1 MLPVLTEA
9 AQHFVGAVTFSALAS
24 EPVASS
30 LWQASDPI
38 PHTRLGQRADAVLV
52 CPATADLL
60 ARYAHGLADDLLAAT
75 LLATRA
81 PVVVAPAMHAEMLE
95 HPAVVANL
103 ALLASRGVG
112 VVPAGTGRLAGG
124 DVGSGRLAEPADI
137 VAAVA
142 GLFRPRDLAGKR
154 VVVSAGGTREPLD
167 PVRFLGNRSSGRQGH
182 ALAEAAAARG
192 AAVTLVTSSSLP
204 PPPGIDAVVRFTTAA
219 ELEAA
224 LLETV
229 VDADV
234 VVMAAAVADFRPR
247 TVAAEKL
254 HRADGLVSLEL
265 EPTPDILAAL
275 AGKRRAGQLFV
286 GFAAETA
293 AAVARAQEKLAAKGV
308 DLVVANDVTEEGAGF
323 EVETNHV
330 VIVSRAGVVAEVG
343 PAPKRVVADAV
354 LDVISAHLAT

>member
-1 MLPVLTEA
+1 MLTEA

-24 EPVASS
+24 EPVATS
-30 LWQASDPI
+30 LWEADDPI

-60 ARYAHGLADDLLAAT
+60 ARYAHGLADDLLTAT

-103 ALLASRGVG
+103 ALLASRGVR

-137 VAAVA
+137 VSAVA
-142 GLFRPRDLAGKR
+142 ALFHPRDLAGRR
-154 VVVSAGGTREPLD
+154 VLVSAGGTREPLD

-204 PPPGIDAVVRFTTAA
+204 SPPGVDDVVRFATAA
-219 ELEAA
+219 ELEAC
-224 LLETV
+224 LLEAV
-229 VDADV
+229 PDADV

-247 TVAAEKL
+247 TMSAEKL
-254 HRADGLVSLEL
+254 HRAAGVVSLEL

-275 AGKRRAGQLFV
+275 AGRRRPGQLFV

-293 AAVARAQEKLAAKGV
+293 AAAAGAQEKLVAKGV

-330 VIVSRAGVVAEVG
+330 VIVSRAGVVSEVG
-343 PAPKRVVADAV
+343 PAPKRVVAHAV
-354 LDVISAHLAT
+354 LDVIARHLAT